1 MRDIDLEALDLVI
14 GGASQEQ
21 WVNSSLGV
29 PIRMSDRTPRNI
41 GWNDFVRSGAGS
53 DRRFA
58 MERGLAQPGG
68 SWRPELRRALE
79 SDPQAA
85 AAYLAW
91 QR

>member
-29 PIRMSDRTPRNI
+29 PIRMSDRTPRNV
-41 GWNDFVRSGAGS
+41 GWDSFVRSNAGS

-58 MERGLAQPGG
+58 IQQGLAQPGG
-68 SWRPELRRALE
+68 SWRPELRRAIE
-79 SDPQAA
+79 SDSRVAG
-85 AAYLAW
+85 AYLAW
-91 QR
+91 QG